1 MNAPITN
8 PAALTPM
15 DAKTLAAK
23 LARGEVTLIDIRE
36 TDEFAREHIKGAH
49 SMPMSIVAEELEELG
64 PKTPVVFHCRSGVRT
79 AQNCDALAHH
89 VKGQAFVLTGGIDA
103 WKAASLPVS
112 VNKKAPLELMRQ
124 VQITIGTL
132 SLIGVLL
139 TLFVNINFIAIP
151 AFLGAGLVFAG
162 TTGWCGMAKLLAI
175 MPWNRPH
182 LA

>member
-1 MNAPITN
+1 MNAQ
-8 PAALTPM
+8 PALMPM

-23 LARGEVTLIDIRE
+23 LAKGEVTLIDIRE

-49 SMPMSIVAEELEELG
+49 SMPMSIVAEELDELA

-89 VKGQAFVLTGGIDA
+89 VKGPAFVLTGGIDA
-103 WKAASLPVS
+103 WKAANLPLS

-139 TLFVNINFIAIP
+139 TLFVNINFIALP